1 MKQGGIFHIT
11 EVSTFY
17 KLKNMD
23 LGPVSL
29 APIFLMKFLA
39 MPAGSLIR
47 KAIFVFKC
55 LQTRALPLLIIF
67 PTNSLKATKI
77 MMSA

>member
-1 MKQGGIFHIT
+1 
-11 EVSTFY
+11 
-17 KLKNMD
+17 MD

-39 MPAGSLIR
+39 KPAGNIIR

-55 LQTRALPLLIIF
+55 LQTRALRCLLIF
-67 PTNSLKATKI
+67 PTNSLKATEIK
-77 MMSA
+77 MSA